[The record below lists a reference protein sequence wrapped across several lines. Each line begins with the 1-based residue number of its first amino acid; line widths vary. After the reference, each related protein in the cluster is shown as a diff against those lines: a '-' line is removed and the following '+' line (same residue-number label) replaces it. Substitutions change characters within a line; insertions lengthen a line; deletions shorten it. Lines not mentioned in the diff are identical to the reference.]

1 MKKTHFLQAK
11 NLQAK
16 KILILATLIT
26 SLPLKAKGA
35 ECYDPTTNYQCDE
48 EDSSSEKRVAS
59 GGSDSFNNTQLK
71 KNYEV
76 QVVLNALSQKSECGT
91 ASQTAQN
98 IQDLHK
104 IIKQSQLQ
112 KEEKFI
118 CTMEVKIRKQN
129 QETLKDREFMASYI
143 KKKKAKTPINKEDQI
158 KMTSLLIK
166 YRLLKN
172 KKDIC
177 SPYKLSSVCFFAS
190 TRFSVPSEAIQK
202 IQSVAVN
209 YVSKVG
215 EPSGCVVGGKEH
227 SLQSKQCEEEIL
239 SRVQAIPAPLIL
251 AQAAQESGWG
261 KSEWA
266 KEYANFL
273 GLQVK
278 FSNPKTMSC
287 YKNCRC
293 SGEYNERCAL
303 NFKDVEGCFYEYAM
317 RFNAS
322 PLTEYKE
329 FRDKRSQ
336 LPNMDKQDEW
346 STQCQN
352 ARELTPYLK
361 VYAEDPKYIPHICH
375 QLNTT
380 ICKKLKKCPKYKMT
394 VTQNEN

>member
-1 MKKTHFLQAK
+1 MTKTHFSQVK

-26 SLPLKAKGA
+26 GLPLKAKGA
-35 ECYDPTTNYQCDE
+35 KCYDPTTNHPCSKI
-48 EDSSSEKRVAS
+48 SSSEKRVAS

-76 QVVLNALSQKSECGT
+76 QVMLNALSQKSECGT

-104 IIKQSQLQ
+104 VIEQSKLPE
-112 KEEKFI
+112 KEKFI

-129 QETLKDREFMASYI
+129 KQILKDREFMTSYI
-143 KKKKAKTPINKEDQI
+143 KKKKAKASINKEDQI

-172 KKDIC
+172 KKKVC
-177 SPYKLSSVCFFAS
+177 SPYASNSICFFAS

-202 IQSVAVN
+202 IQNAAVN

-215 EPSGCVVGGKEH
+215 EPSGCVVNGKERPV
-227 SLQSKQCEEEIL
+227 QSRECEEEIL

-251 AQAAQESGWG
+251 AQAVQESGWG
-261 KSEWA
+261 ESSWA

-293 SGEYNERCAL
+293 SGEYNNRCAL
-303 NFKDVEGCFYEYAM
+303 NFKDAEGCFYEYAM

-322 PLTEYKE
+322 PLEDYKK
-329 FRDKRSQ
+329 FRDRRSQ
-336 LPNMDKQDEW
+336 LPNMDKSDQLK
-346 STQCQN
+346 TQCQN
-352 ARELTPYLK
+352 ARELTPYLE
-361 VYAEDPKYIPHICH
+361 VYAEDPNYIPHICH

-380 ICKKLKKCPKYKMT
+380 ICKKLKKCPQYKIT